1 MKIKILLVILLFNL
15 FLFPLINAQTT
26 AYSDKIIT
34 INPIETTETTGNC
47 KVGCTCEGE
56 TITCST
62 TETEPTITSI
72 ETSTGTSVIEI
83 KKNEDKLEIKSG
95 TTSVTSKEE
104 FVIKESKLYM
114 KISSGDKQI
123 KIIPDEAISSS
134 KIERIGG
141 VTLETSEEKVV
152 YSVSGNSS
160 GKLFLVIPI
169 TAEIDVKINAET
181 GEIISTENPWWS
193 FLASGI

>member
-1 MKIKILLVILLFNL
+1 MKV
-15 FLFPLINAQTT
+15 
-26 AYSDKIIT
+26 
-34 INPIETTETTGNC
+34 
-47 KVGCTCEGE
+47 
-56 TITCST
+56 
-62 TETEPTITSI
+62 
-72 ETSTGTSVIEI
+72 
-83 KKNEDKLEIKSG
+83 
-95 TTSVTSKEE
+95 
-104 FVIKESKLYM
+104 
-114 KISSGDKQI
+114 SSGDKQI

-152 YSVSGNSS
+152 YSVSGNAS